1 MNLIGLNR
9 DNRCVMHGISS
20 TSNAVLTRDG
30 SRFPCFAAAFRF
42 CANARATYD
51 INYKL
56 HIHKRPDGR
65 NNNFA
70 LFPKQDMCRILNSI
84 KYLIPFT
91 YHFED
96 DDEDYIVVMHLR
108 GTVLQQKG
116 LLMLS
121 RMLFEFPHNMC
132 ALDALK
138 VRALGNLG
146 GEDISGYSLVQ
157 LYLLFISSMWFSPDE
172 CFIDNSNA
180 KIKNSKF
187 IQQVLK
193 SHTRKIISNVLSDR
207 IPGNFLEVPWPRDTT
222 QIDSDF
228 AYRTVIYRTNLNIRK
243 EYA

>member
-9 DNRCVMHGISS
+9 DNRCVMHGTSS
-20 TSNAVLTRDG
+20 TSSAVLTRDE

-51 INYKL
+51 FNYEL
-56 HIHKRPDGR
+56 HIHKVFDGVF
-65 NNNFA
+65 NNFA
-70 LFPKQDMCRILNSI
+70 LFPKKEMCRILNSI

-91 YHFED
+91 YHFE
-96 DDEDYIVVMHLR
+96 ESVHDYIVKMHLR

-138 VRALGNLG
+138 IRTLGNLD

-157 LYLLFISSMWFSPDE
+157 LYLLFISSMWFSSDE
-172 CFIDNSNA
+172 CFIDNRYA

-187 IQQVLK
+187 IQHALK

-207 IPGNFLEVPWPRDTT
+207 IPRNLLNVRLPRDTT